1 MGITKTEG
9 YESVILKMSNLLKAL
24 AHPTR
29 LQIVM
34 HLAKSPKCICGDL
47 VEVLPLSQS
56 TVSRHLSELKNA
68 GFIIGNTEGNSIC
81 YCLNNETMQLLR
93 DFVNQIQ
100 LTNSD
105 KLCC

>member
-9 YESVILKMSNLLKAL
+9 YESDILNMSNLLKAL

-47 VEVLPLSQS
+47 VELLPLSQS

-68 GFIIGNTEGNSIC
+68 GLIIGNTEGNSIC
-81 YCLNNETMQLLR
+81 YCLNDKIMQLLK
-93 DFVNQIQ
+93 DFVNEIK
-100 LTNSD
+100 LTNTD
-105 KLCC
+105 KSCC